1 MSEIYSRPLVIGIDA
16 GGTRSRATLAEAAPE
31 DPTGRDDAAEVVVLG
46 RGTGGPGNALSVGR
60 TDLTRHLTEAV
71 TEAVPEPLRGRVAA
85 VFGGFAGAA
94 VGLGPERGHGLA
106 LSCLEDALAAAGITA
121 AAVGVGGDTEVALAS
136 APGAPADG
144 LVLIAGTGAI
154 ATRLTG
160 RRRSAVVDGHG
171 WLLGDEGSGFWLG
184 NRAVRAALEALDGRG
199 PWTTLVD
206 RVAAHFLPPGLYGG
220 SGPYG
225 RPDPYDR
232 AADGEARAR
241 LSEAMVTSAYAHPPT
256 RLAQLSR
263 EAVAAAEEGDAVAL
277 GLLDGA
283 ADLLAGTVR
292 ALAPR
297 PSEPL
302 VLTGGLLGPD
312 GPLLTRVVGRL
323 DGLGLRVFPVAD
335 GGPGAA
341 ALARLML

>member
-1 MSEIYSRPLVIGIDA
+1 M
-16 GGTRSRATLAEAAPE
+16 
-31 DPTGRDDAAEVVVLG
+31 
-46 RGTGGPGNALSVGR
+46 
-60 TDLTRHLTEAV
+60 
-71 TEAVPEPLRGRVAA
+71 
-85 VFGGFAGAA
+85 
-94 VGLGPERGHGLA
+94 
-106 LSCLEDALAAAGITA
+106 
-121 AAVGVGGDTEVALAS
+121 
-136 APGAPADG
+136 
-144 LVLIAGTGAI
+144 
-154 ATRLTG
+154 
-160 RRRSAVVDGHG
+160 DGHG

-206 RVAAHFLPPGLYGG
+206 RVAAHYLPPGAYRRHDGPASGGADGAVGVAGAGGAGGGG
-220 SGPYG
+220 SAGG
-225 RPDPYDR
+225 ADR
-232 AADGEARAR
+232 VGGDGDGEARAR

-283 ADLLAGTVR
+283 ADLLVGSVR

-297 PSEPL
+297 PGEPL
-302 VLTGGLLGPD
+302 VLTGGLLGPG